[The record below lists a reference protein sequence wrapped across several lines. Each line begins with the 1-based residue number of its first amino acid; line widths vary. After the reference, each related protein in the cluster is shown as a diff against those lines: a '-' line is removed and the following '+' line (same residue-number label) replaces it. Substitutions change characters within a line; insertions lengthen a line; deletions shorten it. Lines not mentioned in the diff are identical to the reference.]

1 MMTPSEVCKQLN
13 ISPSTLRKY
22 SLRFESE
29 GILFKRNK
37 SNSRIYTVTE
47 VAALRESMT
56 VTKSG
61 DITFENAVREAAEGL
76 KGAST
81 ITPENGV
88 TSTPPRRHD
97 DVATAVILKKLE
109 DLEEENRSLKEEMR
123 KRDSLFVEVLE
134 DMKHKLDQIEENQ
147 KQLAA
152 PTPEE
157 IEIDASE
164 QSSQEEESE
173 LEAVVPKKDT
183 RSLWARI
190 WNK

>member
-1 MMTPSEVCKQLN
+1 MMTPSEVCKELN

-22 SLRFESE
+22 SLRFETE

-37 SNSRIYTVTE
+37 SNSRIFTVTE
-47 VAALRESMT
+47 VAALRDSMT

-61 DITFENAVREAAEGL
+61 DKTFKNAVIEAAEGL

-134 DMKHKLDQIEENQ
+134 EMKHKLDRIEENQ

-157 IEIDASE
+157 PEIEAPE
-164 QSSQEEESE
+164 LSSQQEESE
-173 LEAVVPKKDT
+173 PDPVTPKKDT

>member
-13 ISPSTLRKY
+13 ISSSTLRKY

-29 GILFKRNK
+29 GILFQRNK

-97 DVATAVILKKLE
+97 AVATAVILKKLE
-109 DLEEENRSLKEEMR
+109 DIEEENRSLKEEMR
-123 KRDSLFVEVLE
+123 KRDTLFVEALE
-134 DMKHKLDQIEENQ
+134 EMKHKLDRIEEHQ
-147 KQLAA
+147 QQLAA
-152 PTPEE
+152 PTTEETE
-157 IEIDASE
+157 IEAPESP
-164 QSSQEEESE
+164 SLQEESKFEPIT
-173 LEAVVPKKDT
+173 PKKDT

>member
-1 MMTPSEVCKQLN
+1 MITPSEVCKQLN

-22 SLRFESE
+22 SIRFESE
-29 GILFKRNK
+29 GIFFKRNK
-37 SNSRIYTVTE
+37 NNSRIYTVTE
-47 VAALRESMT
+47 VVALQESMT
-56 VTKSG
+56 VTKNG
-61 DITFENAVREAAEGL
+61 DMTFENAVREAAEGL
-76 KGAST
+76 KSAST

-88 TSTPPRRHD
+88 TSTPSRRHD

-123 KRDSLFVEVLE
+123 KRDSLFVEALE
-134 DMKHKLDQIEENQ
+134 EMKHKLDRIEENQ

-157 IEIDASE
+157 SEIDASE
-164 QSSQEEESE
+164 PSSQKEESKPK
-173 LEAVVPKKDT
+173 AVIPKKDT
-183 RSLWARI
+183 RSLWMRI

>member
-37 SNSRIYTVTE
+37 NNSRIYTVTE
-47 VAALRESMT
+47 VVALRESMT

-61 DITFENAVREAAEGL
+61 DITFENAVREAAESL

-88 TSTPPRRHD
+88 TSTPSRRHD

-109 DLEEENRSLKEEMR
+109 GLEEENRSLKEEMR
-123 KRDSLFVEVLE
+123 KRDSLFVEALE
-134 DMKHKLDQIEENQ
+134 EMKHKLDRIEEHQ
-147 KQLAA
+147 QQLVA
-152 PTPEE
+152 PVSEKPDINAPEP
-157 IEIDASE
+157 
-164 QSSQEEESE
+164 SSQEEENE
-173 LEAVVPKKDT
+173 PEPVTPKKDT

>member
-13 ISPSTLRKY
+13 ISSSTLRKY
-22 SLRFESE
+22 SLRFELE
-29 GILFKRNK
+29 GVLFKRNK

-61 DITFENAVREAAEGL
+61 DITFENAVREAAEAL

-88 TSTPPRRHD
+88 TSISPRRHD
-97 DVATAVILKKLE
+97 DVATAVILNKLE
-109 DLEEENRSLKEEMR
+109 SLEEENRILKEEMR

-134 DMKHKLDQIEENQ
+134 EMKNKLDRIEENQ

-152 PTPEE
+152 STPEE
-157 IEIDASE
+157 TEIDASE
-164 QSSQEEESE
+164 QTSQEEESE
-173 LEAVVPKKDT
+173 PETVMPKKDT

>member
-81 ITPENGV
+81 ITSENGV

-134 DMKHKLDQIEENQ
+134 EMKHKLDRIEENQ

-157 IEIDASE
+157 TEIDASE

-173 LEAVVPKKDT
+173 PKTIMPKKDT

>member
-22 SLRFESE
+22 SLRFEFE

-47 VAALRESMT
+47 VAALRESVT

-61 DITFENAVREAAEGL
+61 VITFENAVREAAEAL
-76 KGAST
+76 KGANT
-81 ITPENGV
+81 ITLKNGV

-109 DLEEENRSLKEEMR
+109 GLEEENRSLKEEMR
-123 KRDSLFVEVLE
+123 KRDSLFVEALQE
-134 DMKHKLDQIEENQ
+134 MKHKLDRIEEHQ
-147 KQLAA
+147 QLAA

-157 IEIDASE
+157 PKIDE
-164 QSSQEEESE
+164 PELSSQQQESVP
-173 LEAVVPKKDT
+173 EAVPAKKDT

>member
-1 MMTPSEVCKQLN
+1 MMTPSEVCKQLK

-47 VAALRESMT
+47 VAALREAMT

-61 DITFENAVREAAEGL
+61 DKTVDNAVREAADRL
-76 KGAST
+76 KGASI

-88 TSTPPRRHD
+88 TSPPSRRHD
-97 DVATAVILKKLE
+97 DVATAVILNKLE
-109 DLEEENRSLKEEMR
+109 DLEKENKSLKEEIR
-123 KRDSLFVEVLE
+123 KRDSLFVEALE
-134 DMKHKLDQIEENQ
+134 TMQRKLDRIEEHQ
-147 KQLAA
+147 EQLAA
-152 PTPEE
+152 PVPEE
-157 IEIDASE
+157 PELTASE
-164 QSSQEEESE
+164 SSSQQAESE
-173 LEAVVPKKDT
+173 LETVTPKKDT

>member
-61 DITFENAVREAAEGL
+61 DITFENAVREAVEGL

-134 DMKHKLDQIEENQ
+134 EMKHKLDRIEENQ

-157 IEIDASE
+157 TEIDASE
-164 QSSQEEESE
+164 QSSQEEEIE
-173 LEAVVPKKDT
+173 PETIIPKKDT

>member
-88 TSTPPRRHD
+88 TSIPSRRHD

-134 DMKHKLDQIEENQ
+134 EMKHKLDRIEENQ

-157 IEIDASE
+157 PELDSPE
-164 QSSQEEESE
+164 LSSQQPESE
-173 LEAVVPKKDT
+173 SEPVIPKKDT

>member
-13 ISPSTLRKY
+13 ISSSTLRKY
-22 SLRFESE
+22 SLRFELE
-29 GILFKRNK
+29 GVLFKRNK

-56 VTKSG
+56 VTKNG

-76 KGAST
+76 KSAST

-134 DMKHKLDQIEENQ
+134 EMKHKLDRIEENQ

-157 IEIDASE
+157 TEIDASE
-164 QSSQEEESE
+164 QTSQEEESE
-173 LEAVVPKKDT
+173 PETVMPKKDT

>member
-134 DMKHKLDQIEENQ
+134 EMKHKLDRIEKNQ
-147 KQLAA
+147 KQLTA

-157 IEIDASE
+157 TEIDASE
-164 QSSQEEESE
+164 QSLQKEESE
-173 LEAVVPKKDT
+173 PETIIPKKDT

-190 WNK
+190 WDK

>member
-61 DITFENAVREAAEGL
+61 DITFENAVREAVEGL

-134 DMKHKLDQIEENQ
+134 EMKHKLDRIEENQ
-147 KQLAA
+147 KQLDA

-157 IEIDASE
+157 TEIDASE
-164 QSSQEEESE
+164 QSSQEKEIEPE
-173 LEAVVPKKDT
+173 TIIPKKDT

>member
-47 VAALRESMT
+47 VAALRDSMT

-61 DITFENAVREAAEGL
+61 DKTFENAVREAAEDL
-76 KGAST
+76 KGISI

-88 TSTPPRRHD
+88 TSTPSRRHD
-97 DVATAVILKKLE
+97 DVATDVILKKLE
-109 DLEEENRSLKEEMR
+109 GLEEENRSLKEEIR
-123 KRDSLFVEVLE
+123 KRDSLFVEALE
-134 DMKHKLDQIEENQ
+134 KMQHKLDRIE
-147 KQLAA
+147 KQQAQLIA
-152 PTPEE
+152 PVSKEPEL
-157 IEIDASE
+157 DASE
-164 QSSQEEESE
+164 SPSQQEESE
-173 LEAVVPKKDT
+173 PETLAPKKDT
-183 RSLWARI
+183 RGLWARI

>member
-1 MMTPSEVCKQLN
+1 M
-13 ISPSTLRKY
+13 
-22 SLRFESE
+22 
-29 GILFKRNK
+29 
-37 SNSRIYTVTE
+37 
-47 VAALRESMT
+47 ALRESIT

-61 DITFENAVREAAEGL
+61 DITVENAVREAAEGL
-76 KGAST
+76 KSTST

-109 DLEEENRSLKEEMR
+109 VLEEENRSLKEEMR

-134 DMKHKLDQIEENQ
+134 EMKHKLDWIEEHQ
-147 KQLAA
+147 QQLVA
-152 PTPEE
+152 PIPEE
-157 IEIDASE
+157 PEIDASE

-173 LEAVVPKKDT
+173 SEPITPKKDT

>member
-37 SNSRIYTVTE
+37 NNSRIYTVTE

-56 VTKSG
+56 LTKSG
-61 DITFENAVREAAEGL
+61 GKTFENAVREAAEGL
-76 KGAST
+76 KGVSI

-88 TSTPPRRHD
+88 TSIPPRRHD

-109 DLEEENRSLKEEMR
+109 DIEKENRSLKEEMR
-123 KRDSLFVEVLE
+123 KRDSLFVEALE
-134 DMKHKLDQIEENQ
+134 EMKHQLDQIEAHQ
-147 KQLAA
+147 QQLVA
-152 PTPEE
+152 PTPEKP
-157 IEIDASE
+157 EIDASE
-164 QSSQEEESE
+164 PSSQEQESE
-173 LEAVVPKKDT
+173 PEPITPKKDT

>member
-37 SNSRIYTVTE
+37 NNSRIYTVTE
-47 VAALRESMT
+47 VVALRESMT
-56 VTKSG
+56 VTKNG

-88 TSTPPRRHD
+88 TSTPSRRHD
-97 DVATAVILKKLE
+97 DVATVVILKKLE
-109 DLEEENRSLKEEMR
+109 GLEEENQSLKEEMR
-123 KRDSLFVEVLE
+123 KRDSLFVEALE
-134 DMKHKLDQIEENQ
+134 EMKHKLDRIEDHQ
-147 KQLAA
+147 KQLAV

-157 IEIDASE
+157 PELDSPE
-164 QSSQEEESE
+164 SSSQQPESE
-173 LEAVVPKKDT
+173 PETPKKDT

>member
-37 SNSRIYTVTE
+37 NNSRIYTVTE
-47 VAALRESMT
+47 VVALRESMT
-56 VTKSG
+56 VTKNG

-88 TSTPPRRHD
+88 TSTPSRRHD
-97 DVATAVILKKLE
+97 DVATVVILKKLE
-109 DLEEENRSLKEEMR
+109 GLEEENQSLKEEMR
-123 KRDSLFVEVLE
+123 KRDSLFVEALE
-134 DMKHKLDQIEENQ
+134 EMKHKLDRIEEHQ
-147 KQLAA
+147 KQLAV

-157 IEIDASE
+157 PELDSPE
-164 QSSQEEESE
+164 SSSQQPESE
-173 LEAVVPKKDT
+173 PETPKKDT

>member
-1 MMTPSEVCKQLN
+1 MTPGEVCKQLN

-47 VAALRESMT
+47 VVTLRDSIT
-56 VTKSG
+56 ATKSG

-88 TSTPPRRHD
+88 TSPPPRRHD

-109 DLEEENRSLKEEMR
+109 GLEEENRTLKEEIR
-123 KRDSLFVEVLE
+123 KRDSLFVEALE
-134 DMKHKLDQIEENQ
+134 EMQHKLNRIEEHQ

-152 PTPEE
+152 PIPEE
-157 IEIDASE
+157 PEIDSSE
-164 QSSQEEESE
+164 LPSQKEESE
-173 LEAVVPKKDT
+173 SETVMAKKDT

-190 WNK
+190 WNR

>member
-81 ITPENGV
+81 ITPQNGV
-88 TSTPPRRHD
+88 TRTPPRRHD

-134 DMKHKLDQIEENQ
+134 DMKHKLDRIEENQ

>member
-1 MMTPSEVCKQLN
+1 
-13 ISPSTLRKY
+13 
-22 SLRFESE
+22 SE

-97 DVATAVILKKLE
+97 AVATAVILKKLE
-109 DLEEENRSLKEEMR
+109 DLEEENQSLKEEMR

-134 DMKHKLDQIEENQ
+134 EMKHKLDRIEEHQ
-147 KQLAA
+147 QQLAA
-152 PTPEE
+152 PMPDEPDINAPEP
-157 IEIDASE
+157 
-164 QSSQEEESE
+164 SSQEEENE
-173 LEAVVPKKDT
+173 LEPVTPKKDT